1 MRFSTEW
8 IEQGPNASAEER
20 ATLCRLRLYVSEENA
35 CRFFDPSSHSACD
48 HVTVPAV
55 HLAEGLATDWWSIFG
70 GRDREHPIRNYRTG
84 FALPDV
90 TLGFDG
96 STLEVRGEQ
105 FASENPDVRFW
116 QVGSEGLPRDL
127 AESTLAKFIE
137 VVAQRLATVGVPN
150 SEVALRWSR
159 VSRSLDNPD
168 ERAFCEAAG
177 ALGTDPYG
185 ISEGDALFIEQAADL
200 FSGEAL
206 LEFLAGVGDTARGE
220 LLSWV
225 RGVEAGPR
233 ERACLPELD
242 GIVGRVAE
250 ATACRPAE
258 HGWATGYR
266 AARVFR
272 NAMGIPQTETF
283 DSLSEIAGRLGS
295 ESFACVPGVPGISAL
310 VCRGDDIRIHVRQR
324 GPWEWARH
332 AESFAFAR
340 AVGDV
345 VCFRDAQRSVV
356 NSLHRAERQA
366 AGRAFAAEFLVPVEC
381 VLDMVDSGLDE
392 EEIAG
397 SFNVSPQVIAWQI
410 ENRERIREACSERG
424 PAGIDLP
431 SESVEEDSLDVRY
444 PEVSEE
450 ILEEEILEE
459 E

>member
-35 CRFFDPSSHSACD
+35 CRFFDPSSDSACD

-70 GRDREHPIRNYRTG
+70 SRDREHPIRNYRTG

-105 FASENPDVRFW
+105 CASENPDVRFW

-177 ALGTDPYG
+177 ALGIDPYAV
-185 ISEGDALFIEQAADL
+185 SETDALFIEQAAEL

-206 LEFLAGVGDTARGE
+206 LEFLAGAGDTARGD
-220 LLSWV
+220 LLDWV
-225 RGVEAGPR
+225 RAVETRPR
-233 ERACLPELD
+233 EQACLPELN
-242 GIVGRVAE
+242 GIVDRIAE
-250 ATACRPAE
+250 AASGKPKER
-258 HGWATGYR
+258 GWATGYR

-272 NAMGIPQTETF
+272 NAVHIPRGERF
-283 DSLSEIAGRLGS
+283 GSLSDVTGRLGS
-295 ESFACVPGVPGISAL
+295 ASFACAPGVPGISAL

-345 VCFRDAQRSVV
+345 ICFGDTRRSVV

-366 AGRAFAAEFLVPVEC
+366 AGRAFAAEFLAPVEC
-381 VLDMVDSGLDE
+381 VLDMADSGLDE

-397 SFNVSPQVIAWQI
+397 SFNVSPQVIAWQVD
-410 ENRERIREACSERG
+410 NRERIREACSERG

-431 SESVEEDSLDVRY
+431 SESVEEDSLEVRY